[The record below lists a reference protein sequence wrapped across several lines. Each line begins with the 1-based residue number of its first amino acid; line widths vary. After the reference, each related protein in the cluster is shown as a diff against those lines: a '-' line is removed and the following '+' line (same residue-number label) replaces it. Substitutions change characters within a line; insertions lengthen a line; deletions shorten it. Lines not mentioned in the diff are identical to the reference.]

1 MNLKKALDVVN
12 LYSRMILKNRAQS
25 LEDMDES
32 EIEELQ
38 DAVDKTEEFLNEF
51 K

>member
-1 MNLKKALDVVN
+1 MNLKKALDIVN
-12 LYSRMILKNRAQS
+12 WYSRMILKNRAQS
-25 LEDMDES
+25 LEDMEES
-32 EIEELQ
+32 AIEELQ